1 MRQQLY
7 LESRFGYPLNDGSVL
22 FWLQDQLVIP
32 NPREYE
38 FSVSVPDSSFP
49 LTHYVI
55 NESNNTLELGDTVI
69 NLPTGNYNID
79 DLVVYMNNRF
89 PPGMVCSYSENTNK
103 ITIEHPGTNFSVGIG
118 TTCSGLLGVRGGDVS
133 ADGVYMAPD
142 GVNLA
147 GTSSFYIKSN
157 MRTLN
162 RDPISRGYSNII
174 AKIPITRSYNGV
186 EKYQQPGFSFAI
198 RDRSVSYIIISVL
211 DDDMQHISFN
221 GGYWSLTMEFAV
233 VRVDPYSQPADY
245 RTLTNNGGQVGS
257 TADTPDDQRQKP
269 PPVRQRG
276 IDIAPGPVVGTQL

>member
-22 FWLQDQLVIP
+22 FWLQDLLVNP

-69 NLPTGNYNID
+69 NLPTGNYDID
-79 DLVVYMNNRF
+79 DLALYMNNKF
-89 PPGMVCSYSENTNK
+89 PPGMVCNYSENTNK
-103 ITIEHPGTNFSVGIG
+103 VAMEHPGTNSSIGIG
-118 TTCSGLLGVRGGDVS
+118 TTCSDLLGVRVGDVS
-133 ADGVYMAPD
+133 ADGVYRAPD

-147 GTSSFYIKSN
+147 GTSSLYIKFN

-162 RDPISRGYSNII
+162 RDPMSLGYSNII

-186 EKYQQPGFSFAI
+186 EKYQQPGFSCII
-198 RDRSVSYIIISVL
+198 RDRSVSYIIIIVL
-211 DDDMQHISFN
+211 DDDMQPITFN
-221 GGYWSLTMEFAV
+221 SGA
-233 VRVDPYSQPADY
+233 
-245 RTLTNNGGQVGS
+245 
-257 TADTPDDQRQKP
+257 
-269 PPVRQRG
+269 
-276 IDIAPGPVVGTQL
+276 